1 MEKVSITI
9 ELANAILGYLSTKP
23 YQEVA
28 VLIAELQKQAN
39 EQIQSKVAELKE

>member
-1 MEKVSITI
+1 MEKVTITI
-9 ELANAILGYLSTKP
+9 ELANAILNYLSTKP

-39 EQIQSKVAELKE
+39 EQLTEKSDNN

>member
-9 ELANAILGYLSTKP
+9 ELANAILNYLSTKP

-28 VLIAELQKQAN
+28 VLITELQKQAN
-39 EQIQSKVAELKE
+39 EQLQSKVAE